1 MGTLIDDAVVT
12 VRRIATDLRPGILDD
27 LGLAAAV
34 EWQAQEFEH
43 RTGIACALRGTV
55 DQGAVDP
62 LVSTAV
68 FRIFQESLTNVAR
81 HSRASR
87 VAVTLEHRHTD
98 LVLEVRDDGIG
109 IAAADASSVRSIG
122 LAGMRERAQLVGGG
136 FSISGA
142 PGAGTTVLVQIPW
155 RR

>member
-1 MGTLIDDAVVT
+1 
-12 VRRIATDLRPGILDD
+12 
-27 LGLAAAV
+27 LAAAV

-43 RTGIACALRGTV
+43 RTGIECVLRATV
-55 DQGAVDP
+55 DQGTVDP

-109 IAAADASSVRSIG
+109 IEAADASHVRSIG

-142 PGAGTTVLVQIPW
+142 PGAGTTVLVQIPAH
-155 RR
+155 REVLG

>member
-1 MGTLIDDAVVT
+1 ML
-12 VRRIATDLRPGILDD
+12 
-27 LGLAAAV
+27 
-34 EWQAQEFEH
+34 
-43 RTGIACALRGTV
+43 
-55 DQGAVDP
+55 DP

-81 HSRASR
+81 HSHASR
-87 VAVTLEHRHTD
+87 VAVTLEHRRTD

-109 IAAADASSVRSIG
+109 IVEADASHVRSIG

-142 PGAGTTVLVQIPW
+142 PGGTTVLVQIPW
-155 RR
+155 HQEAKA